1 MFSME
6 IRHLRYFLAVAEEL
20 HFSRAAARLSIS
32 VPTLSHT
39 IRSLETMLGA
49 QLFRRKTNSAVSLTH
64 VGRRFLEE
72 ARSTIKQL
80 EHAELIGR
88 RAARGEAGSIT
99 LGYVLSACC
108 NGLIADALIHFRKT
122 HPEVSVQVRHIET
135 FPQFKAII
143 DGTLDVGIM
152 RMPRRYPSGLAGF
165 VVGSEPF
172 RLVLPEWHPLASR
185 QQIPT
190 SMIAK
195 EPVIAAPLEMEPG
208 FWGNLVSVNP
218 LNRVLNIVERAPD
231 AITVLTLVAAGV
243 GIGVVSSSLSR
254 IAIPGIVYRDITGT
268 ARSADQAVVY
278 RRNEASPVVT
288 AFLKALRQ
296 KFPKASRPK

>member
-1 MFSME
+1 MFWME

-135 FPQFKAII
+135 FPQF
-143 DGTLDVGIM
+143 
-152 RMPRRYPSGLAGF
+152 RRYPSGLAGF

-296 KFPKASRPK
+296 KFPKASRTK